1 MFIVFILLAFTVSRC
16 DQKPVTKHAP
26 VAEVYPKVALVKFAN
41 ELYGGDEIQQSCL
54 NTLWTM
60 ESHWNYKAIGD
71 RTAQGY
77 ALGIAQAL
85 PASKMA
91 SIGKDYRTD
100 PYTQIK
106 RGLRYIQLRYD
117 NNACLALKHEF
128 NKGWY

>member
-26 VAEVYPKVALVKFAN
+26 VAEIYPKVALVKFAN

-60 ESHWNYKAIGD
+60 ESHWNYKAKGSKT
-71 RTAQGY
+71 R
-77 ALGIAQAL
+77 LGQAWGIPQAL
-85 PASKMA
+85 PGKKMA
-91 SIGKDYRTD
+91 KIGADWKTN
-100 PYTQIK
+100 PLTQIK
-106 RGLRYIQLRYD
+106 WGVHYIKTRYGK
-117 NNACLALKHEF
+117 ACYALKHEL